1 MKPGSSR
8 LKLYPG
14 VHKRRETKEKR
25 RTKQRWRDE
34 LHGFSSRET
43 SPPGNILGF
52 SIHGAA
58 SGLDSNDGK
67 KKKRPADSELNVE
80 DSWANGN
87 PLIARVLSLW
97 QTFALSM

>member
-14 VHKRRETKEKR
+14 VHKRREAKEKR

-58 SGLDSNDGK
+58 SGLDSNGGK
-67 KKKRPADSELNVE
+67 KKKTRRLRIEC
-80 DSWANGN
+80 
-87 PLIARVLSLW
+87 
-97 QTFALSM
+97 

>member
-14 VHKRRETKEKR
+14 VHKRREAKEKR

-58 SGLDSNDGK
+58 SGLDSNGGK
-67 KKKRPADSELNVE
+67 KKKKTRRLRIEC
-80 DSWANGN
+80 
-87 PLIARVLSLW
+87 
-97 QTFALSM
+97 